1 MKKILLI
8 LISFMTLLTLVACG
22 STDEVTSDNEDSEEP
37 EEIVGGYEEISPV
50 VDDSTIELVNKATSE
65 LLGATYTPIA
75 NVATQIVSGT
85 NHLILCTITT
95 SSETP
100 VSTYALV
107 TIYEDLQGNAEVT
120 AIQNSLAEDETGKG
134 LLSGWQLP
142 ESVVVTEEV
151 NEALD
156 KAQEEL
162 TGASYE
168 AVATLA
174 SQVVEGTNYCLLC
187 KVTIVTEDP
196 SEEYKIVYL
205 NVDLDGNATIT
216 SVVDFDEAE

>member
-22 STDEVTSDNEDSEEP
+22 NTDEVTSDNEDSEEQ

-50 VDDSTIELVNKATSE
+50 VDEATIELVNKATSE
-65 LLGATYTPIA
+65 LLGVTYTPIA

-95 SSETP
+95 SSQTP

-120 AIQNSLAEDETGKG
+120 SIQNSLAEDETGKD
-134 LLSGWQLP
+134 LLGGWELP

-168 AVATLA
+168 GVATLA

-187 KVTIVTEDP
+187 KVTYVTEDP

-205 NVDLDGNATIT
+205 NVDLDVNATIT